1 MRTVRV
7 TQYVTPLKEGGSVPA
22 IVGADDDGM
31 YVLKFR
37 GAAQGPR
44 ALVAEVIC
52 SELARHLAL
61 PVPQTVLVE
70 VDPILA
76 KSEPDPEIQAVLAAS
91 GGINFGIDYLP
102 GALNWEPALTPN
114 LDRDLAARI
123 VWFDAFVENVDR
135 TVRNPNLLLWHERL
149 YLIDHGAALYWQH
162 NWDDHLA
169 RAAAPFAMVRQ
180 HVLLARAADI
190 RTADAALAPLVTADA
205 IAAAVAAVPESWLAG
220 VDRAGYLEHLG
231 ARIASRTFVEE
242 AARAQSI

>member
-37 GAAQGPR
+37 GAAQGAR
-44 ALVAEVIC
+44 ALVAELIC
-52 SELARHLAL
+52 SELAHHLAL

-91 GGINFGIDYLP
+91 GGLNFGIDYLP
-102 GALNWEPALTPN
+102 GALNWEPALTPAI
-114 LDRDLAARI
+114 DRELAARI

-135 TVRNPNLLLWHERL
+135 TVRNPNLLSWHERL
-149 YLIDHGAALYWQH
+149 YMIDHGAALYWQH
-162 NWDDHLA
+162 NWPDHLA
-169 RAAAPFAMVRQ
+169 RAHAPFAMVRQ
-180 HVLLARAADI
+180 HVLLPLATDI
-190 RTADAALAPLVTADA
+190 RVADAALAPLVTDA
-205 IAAAVAAVPESWLAG
+205 VITAAVAAVPDDWLVD
-220 VDRAGYLEHLG
+220 VDRDGYIEHLR
-231 ARIASRTFVEE
+231 ARISTRAFVEE
-242 AARAQSI
+242 AARAQPV